1 MLSSFLI
8 TLREGLEAALLVGI
22 VMTLLVRS
30 GGGDRTRAVW
40 AGVAAAVAASF
51 AAGALLFAT
60 GAGLE
65 GTTEQVFEAVAMIL
79 AAIVLSWMILW
90 MRRQSRKLMTDMDGR
105 VGGALAGG
113 AAALFWLG
121 FVVVVREGLE
131 TALFLFA
138 AAGEAGGAAEVAG
151 AVLGLAGAVA
161 IGVGVYRGALRLDL
175 RRVFTVLNV
184 ALLAFAGYLV
194 WGAIGEVGELLGG
207 EAAEIAGPLV
217 AAAYLATMILLYRR
231 AGRGDAVGATD
242 DVRGADERARSLA
255 LGGEAPRGVA
265 GHATGR

>member
-151 AVLGLAGAVA
+151 AVA

-242 DVRGADERARSLA
+242 DVLGADERARSLA
-255 LGGEAPRGVA
+255 LEGEAPRGVA